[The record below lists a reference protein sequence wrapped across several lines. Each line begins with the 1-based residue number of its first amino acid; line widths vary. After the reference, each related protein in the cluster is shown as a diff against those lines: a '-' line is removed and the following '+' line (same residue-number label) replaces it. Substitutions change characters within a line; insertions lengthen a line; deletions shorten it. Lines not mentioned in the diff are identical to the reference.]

1 MSKSN
6 KNRAASNQA
15 KAPAKSERKWLAPA
29 AIVLMLGSAA
39 AIFYYSNRTRG
50 AQSSAGVK
58 PSAAISVNTSSAPAP
73 NTMRIA
79 QAVMVTVE
87 LDFGG
92 KIPSIAEAL
101 QQVERGYSPDDG
113 VGRTFSI
120 LDAYG
125 EPTADGNRLHMSMH
139 VSSEKAGIGFLRFK
153 RTGETLW
160 QARIG
165 NPGDPPAAQ
174 KSLMIYLNNGAGGN
188 YVLDGGRGGD
198 SALNAFIQNSNQRVR
213 DVWPEGV
220 EREVT
225 FVYSA
230 CGCPVKVMVKREGE
244 RTRRTKDTPV
254 IFPDDPDA
262 VRTIATLM
270 KW

>member
-6 KNRAASNQA
+6 KNRPVSKTATP
-15 KAPAKSERKWLAPA
+15 PAQTGRKWPAPA
-29 AIVLMLGSAA
+29 AIVLMLTSAA
-39 AIFYYSNRTRG
+39 AIFFYSNRNRQ
-50 AQSSAGVK
+50 AQPSTVAKPAAAVTANSSGGSELNKMTV
-58 PSAAISVNTSSAPAP
+58 
-73 NTMRIA
+73 A

-92 KIPSIAEAL
+92 SMPDIAEAL
-101 QQVERGYSPDDG
+101 LQIERGYGPDDG
-113 VGRTFSI
+113 AGRTFSI
-120 LDAYG
+120 LDADG
-125 EPTADGNRLHMSMH
+125 EPTPDGKRLHLSMH
-139 VSSEKAGIGFLRFK
+139 VSSEKAGMGSLRFK

-165 NPGDPPAAQ
+165 NPGDPPAGQ
-174 KSLMIYLNNGAGGN
+174 KNLMIYLNNGAGGN

-198 SALNAFIQNSNQRVR
+198 SVLNVFIQNSNQKAR

-230 CGCPVKVMVKREGE
+230 CGCPVKVMVKRQGE
-244 RTRRTKDTPV
+244 LTVRTKDLPV

-262 VRTIATLM
+262 VKTISNLM

>member
-6 KNRAASNQA
+6 KNWSVSKNAAPTA
-15 KAPAKSERKWLAPA
+15 RTERKLLAPA

-39 AIFYYSNRTRG
+39 AIFFYPNQNRET
-50 AQSSAGVK
+50 QSSARA
-58 PSAAISVNTSSAPAP
+58 SIMATSGNPTSAPAP
-73 NTMRIA
+73 NTMKIA

-125 EPTADGNRLHMSMH
+125 EPTADGNRLHLSMH
-139 VSSEKAGIGFLRFK
+139 VSSEKAGVGFLRFK
-153 RTGETLW
+153 KTGATLW
-160 QARIG
+160 QSRIG

-174 KSLMIYLNNGAGGN
+174 KTLMIYLSNGAGGN

-198 SALNAFIQNSNQRVR
+198 SVLNVFLQNSNQKAR
-213 DVWPEGV
+213 DVWPDGA

-225 FVYSA
+225 FIYSA
-230 CGCPVKVMVKREGE
+230 CGCPVKVMVKRQGD
-244 RTRRTKDTPV
+244 RTRRTKETPV